1 MGNKYLAFHGSPE
14 KFYYPSINNFD
25 IKSLN
30 NDTNEFGVYFL
41 YISRNTY
48 TVEVEKL
55 VANRAKE
62 YALRDSSKGY
72 LYIYHLNSTLFNGKL
87 LYSEVKMSF
96 EDFKELFKGYKI
108 SESTIRDYYDH
119 PTSTNNANLI
129 RLVIGFYKKV
139 NPNMNWEDIAH
150 ELTAR
155 TGKNGFIHGN
165 INMGTIVLWNPE
177 FYHSTGELEY
187 IHRKAVKRI

>member
-1 MGNKYLAFHGSPE
+1 MGNKYLVFHGSTE

-30 NDTNEFGVYFL
+30 NDTNEFGFYFL

-48 TVEVEKL
+48 TAEVEKL

-72 LYIYHLNSTLFNGKL
+72 LYIYHLNSPLFNGKL

-96 EDFKELFKGYKI
+96 EDFKELFKGYEI

-119 PTSTNNANLI
+119 PELTNNANLI
-129 RLVIGFYKKV
+129 RLAIGFYKKV

-155 TGKNGFIHGN
+155 TIFTTTFLFCFCKVFECILFNCF
-165 INMGTIVLWNPE
+165 
-177 FYHSTGELEY
+177 
-187 IHRKAVKRI
+187 